1 MYYCSTKFDLQML
14 INERIR
20 LILKANNLTASQFAD
35 KIGVKRSNLSHV
47 LSGRNKPGLE
57 FLAKIIESFPN
68 VNASWLLTGT
78 QRDGEF
84 QEVEEKTTAKAT
96 ASKTSANKDAE
107 IEKIVVFYKD
117 GTFSSHLPS
126 AQ

>member
-1 MYYCSTKFDLQML
+1 ML

-20 LILKANNLTASQFAD
+20 LILKANNLTSSEFAD

-57 FLAKIIESFPN
+57 FLSKIIESFPN
-68 VNASWLLTGT
+68 VNASWLITGT
-78 QRDGEF
+78 QRNGAF
-84 QEVEEKTTAKAT
+84 QEDDDEVKAP
-96 ASKTSANKDAE
+96 KNKNAVSSVGKSDSD
-107 IEKIVVFYKD
+107 IEKIVVFYTD
-117 GTFSSHLPS
+117 GTFTSHHPT

>member
-1 MYYCSTKFDLQML
+1 ML

-78 QRDGEF
+78 QRTGDF
-84 QEVEEKTTAKAT
+84 QEEVEVTTNNTVEAKAS
-96 ASKTSANKDAE
+96 SKTDAE
-107 IEKIVVFYKD
+107 IEKIIVFYKD
-117 GTFSSHLPS
+117 GSFSSHLPN

>member
-1 MYYCSTKFDLQML
+1 ML

-20 LILKANNLTASQFAD
+20 VILKANNLTASQFAD
-35 KIGVKRSNLSHV
+35 EIGVKRSNLSHV

-57 FLAKIIESFPN
+57 FLSKIIESLPN
-68 VNASWLLTGT
+68 VNAAWLLTGT
-78 QRDGEF
+78 QRNGDF
-84 QEVEEKTTAKAT
+84 QEVKENNPTRAVASETTVNADT
-96 ASKTSANKDAE
+96 E

>member
-1 MYYCSTKFDLQML
+1 ML
-14 INERIR
+14 INDRVR
-20 LILKANNLTASQFAD
+20 LIMKANGLSSSEFAD

-47 LSGRNKPGLE
+47 LSGRNKPGTE
-57 FLAKIIESFPN
+57 FLAKIVETFPN

-78 QRDGEF
+78 QREGEF
-84 QEVEEKTTAKAT
+84 QEESNQRKETNAAT
-96 ASKTSANKDAE
+96 NAPLQGTNDS

-117 GTFSSHLPS
+117 GTFTVHQPS